1 METPDNS
8 GKLSVPSKLFSFYFF
23 KDFFSRELFQL
34 DGDFRPRFRCC
45 CQVWRILHENRT
57 GWGEGIQ
64 SSGRIFDNFQ
74 IPPRKVVLEI
84 IEKCH
89 LFKLYLY
96 AEYLF
101 SLLRNYNATNNRY
114 LVRVIVSFFSN
125 LRHAISEIEFA
136 WDIQLLHSTLISV
149 GRFWLDAV
157 SHMHGVWALSLVG
170 VSGYR
175 ARVESSRALT
185 PVVA

>member
-114 LVRVIVSFFSN
+114 LVRVIVSFFFEFKTCNIWDWICLRYSTSAFHSN
-125 LRHAISEIEFA
+125 FRRSVLA
-136 WDIQLLHSTLISV
+136 W
-149 GRFWLDAV
+149 R
-157 SHMHGVWALSLVG
+157 
-170 VSGYR
+170 R
-175 ARVESSRALT
+175 
-185 PVVA
+185 